1 MAKTCHPSIF
11 PSADMKPVS
20 ITHSFVE
27 ENKNFILKWVSVSRS
42 FFFIF
47 HLFLV
52 EFLFV
57 FLFINADHVNS
68 ATRCD
73 TSLLLDVYNWSCDH
87 ILFNDAGN
95 FSRPNVQRDACS
107 TTLTQTLPVSF
118 VFSHFSTSPRSTFKP
133 LLSEEKAW
141 PGTAFMNGLEC
152 ETAAAGLLRSGSH
165 LKHSVMT

>member
-1 MAKTCHPSIF
+1 MPSLHVSQCWHEASVDYSQLCWRKQKLNF
-11 PSADMKPVS
+11 KVS
-20 ITHSFVE
+20 ISR
-27 ENKNFILKWVSVSRS
+27 SVSRS

-95 FSRPNVQRDACS
+95 FSRPNVQSDACS